1 MALKISCTVVGVR
14 PANAAEIENGA
25 ADDPESMILRI
36 LP

>member
-1 MALKISCTVVGVR
+1 VAGVR
-14 PANAAEIENGA
+14 RATAAEIENGA